1 MKQDDKRVLRVL
13 YVIGLIPIIWFALL
27 VAPYT
32 NGGLVEIIKNVNI
45 ALSNPFKIV
54 IVENSIKTIFI
65 FLLIYVF
72 SILIYESTRKNYRR
86 REENGSAK
94 WGEAREINK
103 KYKQPNNYNK
113 ILTKNVSV
121 GLNGKKHR
129 RNVNV
134 LVIGRF
140 RSRENF

>member
-13 YVIGLIPIIWFALL
+13 YVIGIIPIIWFALL

-54 IVENSIKTIFI
+54 IVENSIRTIFI

-121 GLNGKKHR
+121 GLNGRKHR

-140 RSRENF
+140 RSRKNF